1 MKKILTL
8 LLALNLTLTAA
19 AETLDQLRQR
29 AQSGDPEAQ
38 YLYAEALRKGGY
50 ENDSIPK
57 DIAEALNW
65 YRKAAEQGVEQT
77 QIHLGKCY
85 DYGLGVESNMAEAMK
100 WYKKAADQGSAKGQF
115 CLGVCY
121 QLSNNLAEALNWY
134 RKAAEQGY
142 VNAQF
147 NLGSHYQSGDGIT
160 QNLSLAMY
168 WYLKAAEQGDE
179 SALREY
185 NQLYEAGYRPSPEP

>member
-8 LLALNLTLTAA
+8 LLTVTLTLTAV

-57 DIAEALNW
+57 DIAE
-65 YRKAAEQGVEQT
+65 
-77 QIHLGKCY
+77 
-85 DYGLGVESNMAEAMK
+85 S
-100 WYKKAADQGSAKGQF
+100 
-115 CLGVCY
+115 
-121 QLSNNLAEALNWY
+121 LNWY